1 MLTSL
6 FENMGRMTIFK
17 TAIGSGKMKTKL
29 LFVFTAI
36 GLLVSDNVAADTV
49 LYCQSELATGL
60 SRKTVHGKKQIFD
73 SKDTL

>member
-1 MLTSL
+1 MLTNL
-6 FENMGRMTIFK
+6 FENMARMTIFK

-49 LYCQSELATGL
+49 LYCQSELATGFI
-60 SRKTVHGKKQIFD
+60 KENGA
-73 SKDTL
+73 

>member
-1 MLTSL
+1 MLTNL

-36 GLLVSDNVAADTV
+36 GLLVSDNAVSYTH
-49 LYCQSELATGL
+49 L
-60 SRKTVHGKKQIFD
+60 
-73 SKDTL
+73 TLPTKA